1 MSFSEIA
8 PQLRASRKELSKPWP
23 STARSAP
30 LRGRVGYR
38 TDAVVL
44 RRLLGHNYRCLGVLS
59 STTKVTE
66 LAGCWQK
73 RALI

>member
-1 MSFSEIA
+1 
-8 PQLRASRKELSKPWP
+8 
-23 STARSAP
+23 
-30 LRGRVGYR
+30 VGYR